1 MSMRSRTS
9 LSARVLAVLA
19 VACTAVVAS
28 DANATVGE
36 VADGADAT
44 KPAVRSLEPIAPGGS
59 TPDLPR
65 TPTDPAVYTVDLARF
80 GVSSNGTSPVATAEG
95 LDDAF
100 EFAAANGYDTVR
112 LPTGKY
118 LIGKPGN
125 DIYYDGID
133 LVSGLTLDLNGSTLQ
148 MATNDKWNQCLIS
161 VTGLTDVTI
170 RNGTLIGDRDTH
182 IFTPRAGG
190 GTAHDEGHLIC
201 VQSGSRRILIED
213 LTLRKATGDGI
224 LLVGNRSNGSV
235 SDITIRNNEI
245 DNSRRQGVSIVG
257 AINVLID
264 GNEIHHIVGTSP
276 QFGIDVES
284 LSFDSRDIIIRN
296 NDFHHNFGG
305 DIVNTDGKNV
315 LIEYNTFNEG
325 DGNRNLDGPI
335 VFWPRADQTIR
346 HNTLYVRTGSVN
358 GKVGIIGYS
367 GRDRAERSNPA
378 TNWIYDNYCDGCGFY
393 IYNTTGF
400 RVMRNTFE
408 NGYIAMRDVDDV
420 VLLDNEV
427 SYPSSCWPY
436 RFLRVDG
443 FARGNTHNGDAKSLP
458 MRPGTLWDGCWIN

>member
-1 MSMRSRTS
+1 MASRSR
-9 LSARVLAVLA
+9 VLV
-19 VACTAVVAS
+19 CTALAISVLTAVPALAAVDDVTDSAS
-28 DANATVGE
+28 ATQRAN
-36 VADGADAT
+36 
-44 KPAVRSLEPIAPGGS
+44 RILEPAAPGG
-59 TPDLPR
+59 R
-65 TPTDPAVYTVDLARF
+65 TPTLPAVPSTPSQYTVELSRF
-80 GVSSNGTSPVATAEG
+80 GISNDGTRPVATAEG
-95 LDDAF
+95 LDAAI
-100 EFAAANGYDTVR
+100 EFAARAGHDTVT
-112 LPTGKY
+112 LPTGNY

-133 LVSGLTLDLNGSTLQ
+133 LVSGITLDLNGSTLQ

-170 RNGTLIGDRDTH
+170 RNGTLVGDRDTH
-182 IFTPRAGG
+182 VFTPRPGG

-213 LTLRKATGDGI
+213 LTMRKATGDGI

-235 SDITIRNNEI
+235 RDITIRDNEI
-245 DNSRRQGVSIVG
+245 DNSRRQGISIVG
-257 AINVLID
+257 AINVLIEN
-264 GNEIHHIVGTSP
+264 NEIHHIVGTSP

-315 LIEYNTFNEG
+315 LIEHNSFREG
-325 DGNRNLDGPI
+325 SGNRNLDGPI

-346 HNTLYVRTGSVN
+346 HNTLFVRTGSVN

-367 GRDRAERSNPA
+367 GRERSERSNPA
-378 TNWIYDNYCDGCGFY
+378 TNWIYDNHCDGCGFY
-393 IYNTTGF
+393 IYNTSGF

-408 NGYIAMRDVDDV
+408 NGYIAVRDVDDL

-427 SYPSSCWPY
+427 SYPTNCWPY

-443 FARGNTHNGDAKSLP
+443 FASGNTHNGRPKPLP
-458 MRPGTLWDGCWIN
+458 MQPGTLWDGCWVR